1 MVRWVAFDDES
12 AEAVVGRFKRGAA
25 EIQPGDA
32 VGSALEL
39 GQPSLVLLPARNS
52 GRVLMARFQ
61 PTVLEEI
68 APTEALQQ
76 PAAVV
81 VEEMAPALQEP
92 SPTTGA
98 TAAPEDLH
106 PIAYET
112 CGFLGL
118 SDQPVYSA
126 PEPPAKRKWWQKLSN

>member
-12 AEAVVGRFKRGAA
+12 AEAVVSRFKRGAA

-39 GQPSLVLLPARNS
+39 GRPSLVLLPARNS

-61 PTVLEEI
+61 TTILEESVPAETFEQSAVAVEEI
-68 APTEALQQ
+68 APPVEEFT
-76 PAAVV
+76 PAAETTVL
-81 VEEMAPALQEP
+81 EDDLQ
-92 SPTTGA
+92 
-98 TAAPEDLH
+98 

-112 CGFLGL
+112 SGFLGL
-118 SDQPVYSA
+118 TDQPLYTA
-126 PEPPAKRKWWQKLSN
+126 PEPAAKRKWWQKLTS